1 MRVVKPALS
10 LSGNYYLYSFLFIN
24 RDYNDYKTPNTAL
37 YNIPFIIESFNNMP
51 YKALGTLATLAH
63 QWDMKLS
70 QLALAYLQSLPGMGP
85 VIPSSATISQLELN
99 AAAGRMKLSEDQKSQ
114 IQQALE

>member
-1 MRVVKPALS
+1 
-10 LSGNYYLYSFLFIN
+10 
-24 RDYNDYKTPNTAL
+24 
-37 YNIPFIIESFNNMP
+37 
-51 YKALGTLATLAH
+51 
-63 QWDMKLS
+63 MKLS
-70 QLALAYLQSLPGMGP
+70 QLALAYLLSLPGMGP